1 MTPTPMHRISPT
13 LRRCVASATVLAL
26 AGIGGLAHAADAP
39 APVTPASG
47 SSSASTA
54 LADYAKEAD
63 VHRQGREVAA
73 NYHHEM
79 GQLAMQ
85 ENRLD
90 DAVRHFTTAV
100 DYQPDNEQYRKDL
113 ANVQALSGH
122 SRDARSVYVNQL
134 ADQLSVNQQRLWAEA
149 QSRIEEGQKLLAA
162 GDFREAER
170 SFQLAHIRLESLPY
184 ADDRKEAEQRRV
196 EGLLTETR
204 TRKAKQELDEA
215 SARNA
220 AAIDRQEQIREASLR
235 LERDRISAM
244 YNRALKAR
252 ERRDYDEAILLCE
265 QILKVNRAE
274 DQSHDLLVKCRRER
288 HVYLRQVTA
297 DRWDEE
303 HKLLSE
309 QIRTAMLPQ
318 LELLT
323 YSHDWHEID
332 ARRSAPTHGL
342 SDMEND
348 PWRQG
353 INAALD
359 QEITLDFQDTDL
371 IDVISFLQ
379 KITNVNFVIDP
390 QVIAGGAVPP
400 VTLRVEGMKLRYVLD
415 YVMRLTQLSYVM
427 RDQAIYVSNATGL
440 RGATYMKLY
449 DVRDLLQG
457 LTMFPG
463 PDLDIPEP
471 GGTGSRLLPPV
482 QDDQPPELD
491 EFVDIIQRVVAP
503 DTWGGDSGAQIGE
516 FQGSMVVTQSAVV
529 HQQVEELLRQ
539 LRNQRGTQIHV
550 KVKFL
555 SVENALLEEIGVSWN
570 GYNQNLAPGFPA
582 GVPGIAGSA
591 NAAPLTGIG
600 AYNASGNHATGGALN
615 NSLST
620 LLYPGNRPFGAATG
634 PNDALTVQSQ
644 WFHVANGLFASAVL
658 QAVEKESRSNIV
670 WEPDVTLFNGQQAH
684 LVHIN
689 QQSYI
694 ADYNVVQG
702 QYDPIVSV
710 LSYGT
715 VLDVQAVASADK
727 KYITMTLR
735 PTNAQVDKW
744 RRFGSPL
751 TDFGGETGNVVTDP
765 NATAIAGGNPL
776 LIPQLIYSSV
786 RTSVTIPDGGSLLI
800 GGMTNGRSARSHQ
813 GVPFLSHIPFLGRLF
828 SSNGREEQERRLMVM
843 VSGDIILFEEIESRL

>member
-1 MTPTPMHRISPT
+1 MSPTPMHRLAT
-13 LRRCVASATVLAL
+13 LTSRRFSATLLAF
-26 AGIGGLAHAADAP
+26 AGLSAGLSAGLTAAETPPPLP
-39 APVTPASG
+39 APNPNAQ
-47 SSSASTA
+47 AA
-54 LADYAKEAD
+54 LADFAREAD

-73 NYHHEM
+73 SYHAEM
-79 GQLAMQ
+79 GRRAVQ

-90 DAVRHFTTAV
+90 DAIRHFTTAV
-100 DYQPDNEQYRKDL
+100 DYQPDSEDFRKEL
-113 ANVQALSGH
+113 ANAQALSGH

-149 QSRIEEGQKLLAA
+149 QSRIEEGRKHLAG

-184 ADDRKEAEQRRV
+184 ADERKEAEQRRV
-196 EGLLTETR
+196 EGLLSETR

-220 AAIDRQEQIREASLR
+220 AAVDRQQQIREASLR
-235 LERDRISAM
+235 LERDRITAM

-265 QILKVNRAE
+265 QILKINRAE
-274 DQSHDLLVKCRRER
+274 DQAHDLLVRSRRER

-303 HKLLSE
+303 HKLMSE

-342 SDMEND
+342 NEGEGD
-348 PWRQG
+348 PWRQS

-371 IDVISFLQ
+371 IDVIAFLQ
-379 KITNVNFVIDP
+379 RITNVNFVIDP

-400 VTLRVEGMKLRYVLD
+400 VTLRVEGMRLRYVLD
-415 YVMRLTQLSYVM
+415 YVMRLTSLNYVM
-427 RDQAIYVSNATGL
+427 RDQAIYVSDQTGL
-440 RGATYMKLY
+440 RGSTYMKLY

-503 DTWGGDSGAQIGE
+503 GTWGGESGAAIGE
-516 FQGSMVVTQSAVV
+516 FQGSMVVTQSADI
-529 HQQVEELLRQ
+529 HAQVEELLRQ

-555 SVENALLEEIGVSWN
+555 SVENSLMEEIGVAWN
-570 GYNQNLAPGFPA
+570 DFGGLGRFSNPADPLPIAPNQVGDL
-582 GVPGIAGSA
+582 
-591 NAAPLTGIG
+591 G
-600 AYNASGNHATGGALN
+600 AYNQSGAYRTGAAVD
-615 NSLST
+615 NSLAT
-620 LLYPGNRPFGAATG
+620 LLYPGTRPFGPTS
-634 PNDALTVQSQ
+634 PNDGLRLNSQ
-644 WFHVANGLFASAVL
+644 WFGAANGLFASAVL
-658 QAVEKESRSNIV
+658 HAVEKERRGNVV

-684 LVHIN
+684 MVHIN
-689 QQSYI
+689 QQSYV

-702 QYDPIVSV
+702 QFDPIVSI

-735 PTNAQVDKW
+735 PTNAQVDQW
-744 RRFGSPL
+744 RRFGAPV
-751 TDFGGETGNVVTDP
+751 TPNAFPGGNVVTSGF
-765 NATAIAGGNPL
+765 AIAGGNPL

-800 GGMTNGRSARSHQ
+800 GGMTNGLSSRAHQ

-828 SSNGREEQERRLMVM
+828 SMNGRQEQEERLLVM
-843 VSGDIILFEEIESRL
+843 VSGDIILFEEIEDRL

>member
-1 MTPTPMHRISPT
+1 VTPTPMHRISPT
-13 LRRCVASATVLAL
+13 LSRCVASATVLAL
-26 AGIGGLAHAADAP
+26 AGIGSLAHAADAP
-39 APVTPASG
+39 APVTPAS
-47 SSSASTA
+47 TA
-54 LADYAKEAD
+54 LVDYAKEAD

-79 GQLAMQ
+79 GQLALQ

-90 DAVRHFTTAV
+90 DAVRHYTTAV

-113 ANVQALSGH
+113 ANAQALSGH
-122 SRDARSVYVNQL
+122 NRDARSVYVNQL

-149 QSRIEEGQKLLAA
+149 QSRIEEGQKQLVS

-220 AAIDRQEQIREASLR
+220 AAVDRQQQIREASLR

-244 YNRALKAR
+244 YDRALKAR

-274 DQSHDLLVKCRRER
+274 DQAHDLLVKCRRER

-332 ARRSAPTHGL
+332 ARRTAPTHGL
-342 SDMEND
+342 SDGEND

-400 VTLRVEGMKLRYVLD
+400 VTLRVEGMRLRYVLD
-415 YVMRLTQLSYVM
+415 YVMRLTQLNYAM
-427 RDQAIYVSNATGL
+427 RDQAIYVSDATGL
-440 RGATYMKLY
+440 RGSTYMKLY

-457 LTMFPG
+457 MTMFPG

-503 DTWGGDSGAQIGE
+503 ETWGGESGAQIGE
-516 FQGSMVVTQSAVV
+516 FQGSMVVTQTALV

-555 SVENALLEEIGVSWN
+555 SVSNALLEEIGVSWN
-570 GYNQNLAPGFPA
+570 RYDTTLGAPV
-582 GVPGIAGSA
+582 GVPGIAPGASA
-591 NAAPLTGIG
+591 LPLQGIG
-600 AYNASGNHATGGALN
+600 AYNANGSLATGAALN

-620 LLYPGNRPFGAATG
+620 LLYPGNRPFGRPTG
-634 PNDALTVQSQ
+634 PGDALTVQTQ
-644 WFHVANGLFASAVL
+644 WFHLADGLFASAVL

-702 QYDPIVSV
+702 QYDPIISI

-735 PTNAQVDKW
+735 PTNAQVARW
-744 RRFGSPL
+744 RRFGSPVAS
-751 TDFGGETGNVVTDP
+751 FGDGTNNVENDP
-765 NATAIAGGNPL
+765 NGVAIAGGNPL
-776 LIPQLIYSSV
+776 LIPELIYSSV

-828 SSNGREEQERRLMVM
+828 SSNGREEQEQRLMVM
-843 VSGDIILFEEIESRL
+843 VSGDIVLFEEIESRL